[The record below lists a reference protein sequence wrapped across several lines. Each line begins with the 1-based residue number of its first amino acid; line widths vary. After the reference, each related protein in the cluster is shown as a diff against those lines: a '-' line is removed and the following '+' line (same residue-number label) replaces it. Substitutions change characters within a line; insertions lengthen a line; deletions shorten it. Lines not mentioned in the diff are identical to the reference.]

1 MSELSKKKEISLPVK
16 MLIALILGSIAG
28 VVIGK
33 PITNLKFLGDIFVR
47 LLTMC
52 IYPLVLVS
60 IIQGISQVRDMARL
74 KKVGIGFFWYWLLSG
89 AVIGVVGV
97 VVSMLMKP
105 GVGVNLSLEGTGVE
119 RVEMNFID
127 NLVSWIPSNP
137 FASMANGD
145 VLQIIVVALIF
156 GIILAAMPNGPK
168 KDQLVGLI
176 DAANDW
182 VADVIGAIIKIAPIG
197 VFCMMANTVA
207 TVGGTSLAGI
217 FKMLMTLYITFFIMY
232 LVVYPLILCFV
243 AKLNPIQFYKNL
255 VPVLIMAFSTCSSNA
270 TIPVTMDCA
279 KKRMGVPDDIVNL
292 ITAPAAT
299 LNMHANCLETPLF
312 CIFAAQL
319 YNLDLSPSQLF
330 ITIILGLISAIG
342 SAGVPGGGI
351 LMITLVLQV
360 MNLPLT
366 IVPWIIGVYTF
377 IDMPG
382 TMSNVAGDVLGMCV
396 VATRLGELD
405 KDVFNG
411 RKGEKV
417 AA

>member
-1 MSELSKKKEISLPVK
+1 MSELAKKKGLSLPVK
-16 MLIALILGSIAG
+16 MLIALVLGSIAG
-28 VVIGK
+28 VIVGP
-33 PITNLKFLGDIFVR
+33 PIANIKFIGDIFVR

-52 IYPLVLVS
+52 IYPLVLIS
-60 IIQGISQVRDMARL
+60 IMQGISQVCDMARL
-74 KKVGIGFFWYWLLSG
+74 KKVGLGFFWYWLISG
-89 AVIGVVGV
+89 AIIGVVGV
-97 VVSMLMKP
+97 TVSFLMKP
-105 GVGVNLSLEGTGVE
+105 GEGVNLSLEGTGVE
-119 RVEMNFID
+119 EVSLSFID
-127 NLVSWIPSNP
+127 NLVNWIPNNP

-156 GIILAAMPNGPK
+156 GIVLAAMPAGPK
-168 KDQLVGLI
+168 KDRLVDLI

-182 VADVIGAIIKIAPIG
+182 IADVIGAIIKIAPIG
-197 VFCMMANTVA
+197 VFCMMATTVA

-217 FKMLMTLYITFFIMY
+217 FKMLITLYITFVVMY
-232 LVVYPLILCFV
+232 LVVYPLFLCV
-243 AKLNPIQFYKNL
+243 VCRLNPLRFYKNL

-270 TIPVTMDCA
+270 TIPVTMDVA
-279 KKRMGVPDDIVNL
+279 RNKMGVPEDIVSL

-319 YNLDLSPSQLF
+319 YNLELTPSQLV
-330 ITIILGLISAIG
+330 ITIILGLISAVG

-366 IVPWIIGVYTF
+366 IVSWIIGVYTF

-405 KDVFNG
+405 KDVFYG
-411 RKGEKV
+411 RKEV
-417 AA
+417 HSIT